1 VTYVLLMHVGA
12 FDARMLGRT
21 TPAKSRLPHCHK
33 IVMCNHLNGP
43 SWQPSP
49 HTKRITILPRFA
61 LATSSVAALLIL
73 LSPNAGATTLAGWSQ
88 YGGHGAVEARVVTD
102 DPACPALIADGGSL
116 PMTERAAP
124 SAAFAVHVC
133 VATIP
138 AGAKHVSAGGRDLPV
153 PVAKPRH
160 IVVFGDTGCRLKGP
174 VVQDCSDENSWP
186 FRKVAEHA
194 ARENPDLMIHVG
206 DYLYRETPCP
216 PGDRRCAGT
225 PWGDNWPA
233 WNADFFTPGARL
245 LGKTVWLMA
254 RGNHEDCA
262 RAGIGWTTLLGHD
275 PVTPSCNPHEGPLLA
290 DLDGVKLAVL
300 DDNSANE
307 DKLDPEAALALK
319 RDIASAMKAKVDW
332 LVTHHPFRGVSKPDK
347 SGGGQ
352 SMKGANATLLAALDG
367 TDEAPLTLM
376 LAGHIHNFQI
386 ENYAGTAAPQLVVG
400 EGGDNLDTQVP
411 ALLTGLVSGG
421 MTIRR
426 GMSLPG
432 FGYIVL
438 DRVGESRDW
447 KITVH
452 AADGAV
458 LRHCALTA
466 RNLTC
471 GEAAT

>member
-1 VTYVLLMHVGA
+1 
-12 FDARMLGRT
+12 
-21 TPAKSRLPHCHK
+21 
-33 IVMCNHLNGP
+33 
-43 SWQPSP
+43 
-49 HTKRITILPRFA
+49 LPRFA

-73 LSPNAGATTLAGWSQ
+73 LSPDAGATTLAGWSQ
-88 YGGHGAVEARVVTD
+88 YGGHGAVEARLVTN

-124 SAAFAVHVC
+124 SAAFPVRVC
-133 VATIP
+133 VARIP

-153 PVAKPRH
+153 PVAKPHH

-174 VVQDCSDENSWP
+174 VVQDCNDENSWP

-194 ARENPDLMIHVG
+194 AQENPDLMIHVG
-206 DYLYRETPCP
+206 DYLYRETPCQ

-245 LGKTVWLMA
+245 LSKTVWLMA

-262 RAGIGWTTLLGHD
+262 RAGVGWTTLLGHD

-300 DDNSANE
+300 DDNNAD
-307 DKLDPEAALALK
+307 DKKVDPEAARALK
-319 RDIASAMKAKVDW
+319 RDIAAAMKAKADW

-352 SMKGANATLLAALDG
+352 TMEGANATLLAALDG

-386 ENYAGTAAPQLVVG
+386 ENYADTAAPQLVVG
-400 EGGDNLDTQVP
+400 EGGDNLDTEVP
-411 ALLTGLVSGG
+411 ALLTGLVTGG

-471 GEAAT
+471 GEAPPAM